1 MERVVEPEE
10 NSRASLLKRIR
21 DRSISIEAGNGEGT
35 LDLRQAD
42 LSGLDLQGVNLSGAD
57 LSMANLSGADLQ
69 GANLAGARLFK
80 ANLQRANLAG
90 AVLNKVELT
99 AADLTEANLEDAQI
113 AKAGLGMT
121 VLHRAKLFQANLRQS
136 TLTKADL
143 TEADMRCACLS
154 QTRMREANLYKTDL
168 TSADLRSAD
177 ISRCRLYKTA
187 FTDSDM
193 RDVNLYGMKGFESAD
208 WVGADMRGINFSGA
222 YLLRRFAM
230 DQNYIK
236 EFRES
241 SRFSG
246 YVYYLW
252 WISSDCGRSIT
263 RWLTMIG
270 VFVLLFSWIYQF
282 VDINHGQHEMD
293 WFQPIYFSLVTM
305 TTLGYGDVVPVSTSA
320 QMVAML
326 QVVMG
331 YVMLGGLL
339 SIFSNKLARRAE

>member
-1 MERVVEPEE
+1 MERVLNPEE
-10 NSRASLLKRIR
+10 NIQASLLKRIR
-21 DRSISIEAGNGEGT
+21 DRAIAIDAGNSGGS
-35 LDLRQAD
+35 LDLMQAD
-42 LSGLDLQGVNLSGAD
+42 LSGLDLRGLNLSGAN
-57 LSMANLSGADLQ
+57 LSMANLAGTDLQ
-69 GANLAGARLFK
+69 GANLSGAKLFK
-80 ANLQRANLAG
+80 ANLTGANLSNANLNG
-90 AVLNKVELT
+90 AELT
-99 AADLTEANLEDAQI
+99 AANLSDANLEDTQVM
-113 AKAGLGMT
+113 KAGLGMA
-121 VLHRAKLFQANLRQS
+121 VLHRAKLFQTNLQQS

-143 TEADMRCACLS
+143 TGADMRCACLS
-154 QTRMREANLYKTDL
+154 QARMREAILHKTDL
-168 TSADLRSAD
+168 TSANLRSAD
-177 ISRCRLYKTA
+177 ISRCLLFKTA

-241 SRFSG
+241 SRLSS

-252 WISSDCGRSIT
+252 WLSSDCGRSIT
-263 RWLTMIG
+263 RWLVMIG
-270 VFVLLFSWIYQF
+270 VFVLIFSGIYQF
-282 VDINHGQHEMD
+282 VEIDHGRHEMN

-305 TTLGYGDVVPVSTSA
+305 TTLGYGDVVPVSTPA
-320 QMVAML
+320 QMITML